1 MDKVEWHKKG
11 AGHRQRLREKLRVQ
25 GVQAFSDD
33 ETLEML
39 LTFGTP
45 RGDCKDSAR
54 ALLAH
59 FGTLAQV
66 LEAPAAELQK
76 VPGVGPKNSL
86 AIRFVHGLA
95 RRYLSQRLRGRRYV
109 KSSLEVA
116 DYLIHSMRDLRIE
129 RLTVIYLDASHGIID
144 SEIVAEGT
152 LTSNT
157 IYPREIIKKALAQH
171 AAALIIAHNHPS
183 GNSAPSAE
191 DRYLTRNLFL
201 ALAFVSIAL
210 LDHFIVAGSGRP
222 YSFADNG
229 IMAEIKE
236 ECAQLNEIARGRR

>member
-1 MDKVEWHKKG
+1 LVLRAATARTPPGLCWLVS
-11 AGHRQRLREKLRVQ
+11 AAWPRFWRLRRLNCRRCLGWGLK
-25 GVQAFSDD
+25 
-33 ETLEML
+33 TLSPFE
-39 LTFGTP
+39 
-45 RGDCKDSAR
+45 
-54 ALLAH
+54 
-59 FGTLAQV
+59 
-66 LEAPAAELQK
+66 
-76 VPGVGPKNSL
+76 
-86 AIRFVHGLA
+86 FVHGLA
-95 RRYLSQRLRGRRYV
+95 RRYLSQRLRGRQYV

-183 GNSAPSAE
+183 GNSAPSAA
-191 DRYLTRNLFL
+191 DRHLTRNLFL
-201 ALAFVSIAL
+201 ALSFVGISL

-222 YSFADNG
+222 FSFADNG

-236 ECAQLNEIARGRR
+236 ECARLDETTGGRI